1 MAGTYTSLVELNVG
15 KTVLVLWVDTLIC
28 GACGY
33 LEMHIANHKDL
44 NVLRQ
49 AIGWDKIAPAGL
61 TTE

>member
-1 MAGTYTSLVELNVG
+1 MAGTYTSLVEINAG

-28 GACGY
+28 GTCGY
-33 LEMHIANHKDL
+33 LEMHIANRKDL

-49 AIGWDKIAPAGL
+49 AIGWDKIAPADL